1 MGDEQAIDH
10 LITYSVISST
20 PPLSY
25 TSVMST
31 IRCYAV
37 TSGKHEAQT
46 FVQWTGNFS
55 SDADAGK
62 CVFFFLLGV
71 LGWVCMMDLGEWG
84 SGVGIGQDVGANPNI
99 QGSLRMRDSSV
110 GRPWWIWQKRWR
122 GNRIVM

>member
-62 CVFFFLLGV
+62 CVFFPCLECWGGF
-71 LGWVCMMDLGEWG
+71 WMMGLGEWG
-84 SGVGIGQDVGANPNI
+84 SGSGHW
-99 QGSLRMRDSSV
+99 SRMWGLTR
-110 GRPWWIWQKRWR
+110 IYR
-122 GNRIVM
+122 GH

>member
-1 MGDEQAIDH
+1 MLCTKGYADNYSVGRAQAIDH

-20 PPLSY
+20 PALSY

-55 SDADAGK
+55 SDADAGT
-62 CVFFFLLGV
+62 CAFFSVQVMGLV
-71 LGWVCMMDLGEWG
+71 LG
-84 SGVGIGQDVGANPNI
+84 
-99 QGSLRMRDSSV
+99 R
-110 GRPWWIWQKRWR
+110 WWS
-122 GNRIVM
+122 

>member
-1 MGDEQAIDH
+1 MLTFIYQAIDH

-20 PPLSY
+20 PALSY

-62 CVFFFLLGV
+62 CSFFWGGV
-71 LGWVCMMDLGEWG
+71 LGMAMDM
-84 SGVGIGQDVGANPNI
+84 GIGEEMGA
-99 QGSLRMRDSSV
+99 GVLGD
-110 GRPWWIWQKRWR
+110 GHW
-122 GNRIVM
+122 G